1 MCGIAGVVYADRQ
14 RRPDPFV
21 LRSMAAQL
29 SHRGPDGE
37 GFWIQP
43 GIGLLHRRLSIIDLA
58 TGAQPMGNEDGSVQI
73 AFNGEIYNFGELRQW
88 LDTKGHRFRT
98 QSDTET
104 IVHLYEEMGED
115 VVSRLRGM
123 FAFAIWDDSRRRL
136 LLARDRL
143 GIKPLYMYRDA
154 EKVVF
159 ASEPKAI
166 LAHPGIYADVD
177 VTALDDYL
185 AFGTT
190 IGTRSIFRGIEK
202 LPAAHTLTIS
212 AGQMT
217 QAPRRYWQLQFSAAD
232 DVSVESWIDRIRD
245 KVSESVRGHLIADVP
260 IGAFLSGG
268 LDSSIVTTTAA
279 AHHPALRTFSVGFDD
294 QASSELPYARLIAAQ
309 CGTSHTEEVVTTD
322 AVSLLDQLSF
332 YYDEPFADSSAVPS
346 FLVSKVAASQVKV
359 VLSGDGGDEAF
370 GGYARYKHD
379 LAEARLRAALPR
391 WFARGVIAPLA
402 VRWPKSD
409 WLPRP
414 LRAKTALTNLSR
426 PAGSAYANTMMLCRN
441 PIRHTLLAP
450 DLRSLVANGDPGAAL
465 RLAYDSAPSG
475 DALAGMISADVGVT
489 LPDDYLVKVDRA
501 SMAHGVEVRPPL
513 LDHELLE
520 LTAQIPSRF
529 KIARGETKWL
539 LKRAYADML
548 PPELLKRPKQG
559 FEMPVERW
567 MRGPLKPLF
576 EEVVLPRNAVVGT
589 LIDQSTAQALMRD
602 HARGVGNHGQVLWS
616 LLVLAK
622 WAERYMGSPAIP
634 GRRGGTNLPSAA
646 GA

>member
-1 MCGIAGVVYADRQ
+1 MCGIAGILYADRH
-14 RRPDPFV
+14 RRPDPLV
-21 LRSMAAQL
+21 LSRMAAQL

-43 GIGLLHRRLSIIDLA
+43 GIGLLHRRLAIIDLA
-58 TGAQPMGNEDGSVQI
+58 TGAQPMGNEDGTVQI

-88 LDTKGHRFRT
+88 LDAKGHRFRT
-98 QSDTET
+98 HSDTEV

-115 VVSRLRGM
+115 VVTRLRGM
-123 FAFAIWDDSRRRL
+123 FAFAIWDDARRAL
-136 LLARDRL
+136 LLARDRV

-154 EKVVF
+154 EKVLF

-166 LAHPGIYADVD
+166 LAYPGVCADVD
-177 VTALDDYL
+177 VAALDDYL
-185 AFGTT
+185 AYGTT
-190 IGTRSIFRGIEK
+190 IGARSIFRGIEK
-202 LPAAHTLTIS
+202 LPAAHVLTVS
-212 AGQMT
+212 AGRMT
-217 QAPRRYWQLQFSAAD
+217 HAPRRYWQLQFAPAE
-232 DVSVESWIDRIRD
+232 DVSVETWIDRIRE

-294 QASSELPYARLIAAQ
+294 QASSELPYARLVATQ
-309 CGTSHTEEVVTTD
+309 CATNHTEEIVTTD

-346 FLVSKVAASQVKV
+346 FLVSRVASAQVKV

-379 LAEARLRAALPR
+379 LAEARLRAALPG
-391 WFARGVIAPLA
+391 WFGDVIAPIA
-402 VRWPKSD
+402 ERWPKSD
-409 WLPRP
+409 RLPRP

-426 PAGSAYANTMMLCRN
+426 PGGSAYANTMMVCRN
-441 PIRHTLLAP
+441 PIRHALLAS
-450 DLRSLVANGDPGAAL
+450 DLRSLVAARHPEGAL
-465 RLAYDSAPSG
+465 RVAYDTAPAC
-475 DALAGMISADVGVT
+475 DALAGMIAADVGVT

-501 SMAHGVEVRPPL
+501 SMAHGLEVRPPL

-529 KIARGETKWL
+529 KISRGETKWL
-539 LKRAYADML
+539 LKRAYAEIL
-548 PPELLKRPKQG
+548 PPALLQRPKQG

-567 MRGPLKPLF
+567 MRGALRPVF
-576 EEVVLPRNAVVGT
+576 EDVVLPPTAVVAS
-589 LIDQSTAQALMRD
+589 LIDQPAARALMRD
-602 HARGVGNHGQVLWS
+602 HARGAGNHGQVLWS

-622 WAERYMGSPAIP
+622 WAERYLGRPAIP
-634 GRRGGTNLPSAA
+634 DWREGATLPSAA
-646 GA
+646 EA